1 MAAATEVVKQA
12 LVVYSF
18 APIYDGTPEEGGWAY
33 LRAQWRACAAL
44 GMTEPLD
51 GTGAPVTFPTTSPE
65 AGPLR
70 LLAYARHPS
79 ESMLYSAF
87 LFADHDTVGLVAAI
101 APNDQDPGMRSWDQL
116 VQAWRR
122 GVGAALP
129 SAGLLGEVIVLTGLT
144 GKASPLTRLFGAGSG
159 SVDDSVR
166 KAATAALG
174 QPWESAAVT
183 ASGIRVYG
191 FARADPAARSQTYC
205 LVAEQSAEATL
216 DQWAWARPGYQ
227 WGLAPFTRLCLHAA
241 KLSYDEAV
249 HRAAKSVSATIAQID
264 TAVLDIVRTASGWTE
279 ASPVQPR
286 ELLAT
291 DARLRLLLQQLHGL
305 GWSVTRLRDLR
316 ETVNIA
322 LSNLRRY
329 LPEVVARAGD
339 ADDPFTQLVDRAA
352 VLGRQIDHDIN
363 YLQDLQERARAAHE
377 YVRLLVDH
385 DGRQR
390 SERLTLLQTS
400 VISALLAALA
410 AIAALTYKVP
420 LAAPVQGP
428 VIAMLGAVA
437 FALPV
442 ALARWTGT
450 LSRSVPYR
458 WPDHVA
464 TGLIGLGLGWFAVSV
479 AWWSLDRHASAPWP
493 ASAGAAVVGGLLVT
507 GVAAM
512 LIRGRDRPRRG
523 SAAAA
528 PAATGLAAK
537 TPVR

>member
-1 MAAATEVVKQA
+1 MAAATELVKQA
-12 LVVYSF
+12 LLVYSF
-18 APIYDGTPEEGGWAY
+18 APIYDGTPEEGGWVY
-33 LRAQWRACAAL
+33 LRAQWQACAAL

-51 GTGAPVTFPTTSPE
+51 GTGTPVAFPAAPPE

-70 LLAYARHPS
+70 LLAFARHPS

-87 LFADHDTVGLVAAI
+87 LFAEHDTVGLVAAI
-101 APNDQDPGMRSWDQL
+101 APNDQDPRMRSWDQL

-122 GVGAALP
+122 GVGVTLP
-129 SAGLLGEVIVLTGLT
+129 PAGLLGEVIVLTGLA
-144 GKASPLTRLFGAGSG
+144 GMASPLARFFGAGSE

-166 KAATAALG
+166 KAAIAALG

-191 FARADPAARSQTYC
+191 FARADPAARGQTYC
-205 LVAEQSAEATL
+205 LMAEQSAVATL
-216 DQWAWARPGYQ
+216 DQWAWARQGY

-241 KLSYDEAV
+241 KLSYEEAV
-249 HRAAKSVSATIAQID
+249 HRAAKSVSAATAQID
-264 TAVLDIVRTASGWTE
+264 SAVVDIVRTASGWTE

-286 ELLAT
+286 ELLAMDT
-291 DARLRLLLQQLHGL
+291 HLRLLQQQLHGL

-329 LPEVVARAGD
+329 LPEVVARVGD
-339 ADDPFTQLVDRAA
+339 ADDPFTQLVDRATL
-352 VLGRQIDHDIN
+352 LGRQIDHDIN

-385 DGRQR
+385 GGRQR

-400 VISALLAALA
+400 VIGALLTALA
-410 AIAALTYKVP
+410 TIQALTYKVP

-458 WPDHVA
+458 WPDQVA

-479 AWWSLDRHASAPWP
+479 AWWYLDRHAPTPWP
-493 ASAGAAVVGGLLVT
+493 VSAGAAVVGGLLVT
-507 GVAAM
+507 GVAAL
-512 LIRGRDRPRRG
+512 LIWGRDRRDRG
-523 SAAAA
+523 SASAA
-528 PAATGLAAK
+528 PAATGQAAK

>member
-1 MAAATEVVKQA
+1 
-12 LVVYSF
+12 
-18 APIYDGTPEEGGWAY
+18 
-33 LRAQWRACAAL
+33 
-44 GMTEPLD
+44 
-51 GTGAPVTFPTTSPE
+51 
-65 AGPLR
+65 
-70 LLAYARHPS
+70 
-79 ESMLYSAF
+79 MLYSAF
-87 LFADHDTVGLVAAI
+87 LFAEHDTAGLVAAI
-101 APNDQDPGMRSWDQL
+101 APNDQDPRLRSWDQL
-116 VQAWRR
+116 LQAWRR
-122 GVGAALP
+122 GVGAMPP

-144 GKASPLTRLFGAGSG
+144 GKAGPLARFLGAGG
-159 SVDDSVR
+159 EAVDDAVR
-166 KAATAALG
+166 KAAVAALG

-191 FARADPAARSQTYC
+191 FARADPADRSQAYC
-205 LVAEQSAEATL
+205 LVAGQSAEATL
-216 DQWAWARPGYQ
+216 DQWAWARPGY
-227 WGLAPFTRLCLHAA
+227 WGLTPFTRLCLHAA
-241 KLSYDEAV
+241 KLSYEEAV
-249 HRAAKSVSATIAQID
+249 HRAGKPVAAAIAQID
-264 TAVLDIVRTASGWTE
+264 GAVLDIVRAASGWTE

-286 ELLAT
+286 ELLAMDT
-291 DARLRLLLQQLHGL
+291 RLGMLLQQLHGL

-339 ADDPFTQLVDRAA
+339 ADDPFTQLVERATL
-352 VLGRQIDHDIN
+352 LGRQLDHDIN
-363 YLQDLQERARAAHE
+363 YLKDLQERARAAHE

-385 DGRQR
+385 GGRQR

-400 VISALLAALA
+400 VISALLTALA
-410 AIAALTYKVP
+410 VIQALTYKVP

-428 VIAMLGAVA
+428 VIAMLGAAA

-479 AWWSLDRHASAPWP
+479 AWWYLGRHAPAPWP
-493 ASAGAAVVGGLLVT
+493 ASAGAAVVGGLLAT

-512 LIRGRDRPRRG
+512 LIRGRDRRDHG

-528 PAATGLAAK
+528 PAAPGRDHGSPDGGVGHAAGS
-537 TPVR
+537 

>member
-12 LVVYSF
+12 LLVYSF
-18 APIYDGTPEEGGWAY
+18 APIYDGTLGEGGWAY
-33 LRAQWRACAAL
+33 LRAQWQACAAL

-51 GTGAPVTFPTTSPE
+51 GTGTPVTFPAALPE

-70 LLAYARHPS
+70 LLAFARHPS

-87 LFADHDTVGLVAAI
+87 LFAEHDTVGLVAAI
-101 APNDQDPGMRSWDQL
+101 APNDQDPRMRSWDQV

-122 GVGAALP
+122 GVDARLP

-144 GKASPLTRLFGAGSG
+144 GKASPLARFFGAGSE

-166 KAATAALG
+166 KAAIAALG

-191 FARADPAARSQTYC
+191 FARANPAARGQTYC

-216 DQWAWARPGYQ
+216 DQWAWARQGY

-241 KLSYDEAV
+241 KLSYEEAV
-249 HRAAKSVSATIAQID
+249 HRAAKSVSAATAQID
-264 TAVLDIVRTASGWTE
+264 SAVVDIVRTASGWTE
-279 ASPVQPR
+279 ASPMQPR
-286 ELLAT
+286 QLLAMDT
-291 DARLRLLLQQLHGL
+291 HLRLLLQQLHGL

-329 LPEVVARAGD
+329 LPEVVARVGD
-339 ADDPFTQLVDRAA
+339 ADDPFTQLVDRATL
-352 VLGRQIDHDIN
+352 LGRQIDHDIN

-385 DGRQR
+385 GGRQR
-390 SERLTLLQTS
+390 SDRLTLLQTS
-400 VISALLAALA
+400 VIGALLAALA
-410 AIAALTYKVP
+410 TIQALTYKVP

-428 VIAMLGAVA
+428 VIAMLGAVV

-464 TGLIGLGLGWFAVSV
+464 TGLIGLGLGWFGVSV
-479 AWWSLDRHASAPWP
+479 GWWYLDRHRAAPWA
-493 ASAGAAVVGGLLVT
+493 ASAGAAVVGGLLAT

-512 LIRGRDRPRRG
+512 LIWGRDRRDRRSTAG
-523 SAAAA
+523 EPA
-528 PAATGLAAK
+528 PSSGC
-537 TPVR
+537 

>member
-1 MAAATEVVKQA
+1 MATATEVVKQA

-18 APIYDGTPEEGGWAY
+18 APIDDGTPEEGGWAY
-33 LRAQWRACAAL
+33 LRAQWQACAAL
-44 GMTEPLD
+44 GMTEPVD
-51 GTGAPVTFPTTSPE
+51 GTGAPVTFPAAPPE

-101 APNDQDPGMRSWDQL
+101 APNDQDPLMRSWDQQL
-116 VQAWRR
+116 QAWRR
-122 GVGAALP
+122 GLGAALP
-129 SAGLLGEVIVLTGLT
+129 SAGLLGEAIVLTGLT
-144 GKASPLTRLFGAGSG
+144 GKASPLTRLFGAGSE
-159 SVDDSVR
+159 SVDDFVARAS
-166 KAATAALG
+166 TAALG

-191 FARADPAARSQTYC
+191 FACAHPAARRQTYC

-241 KLSYDEAV
+241 KLSYGEAV

-264 TAVLDIVRTASGWTE
+264 SAVVDIVRTASGWTE

-329 LPEVVARAGD
+329 LPEVVARVGD
-339 ADDPFTQLVDRAA
+339 ADDPFTQLVERAT
-352 VLGRQIDHDIN
+352 VLGRQIDHNIN

-390 SERLTLLQTS
+390 SERLTLIQTS

-428 VIAMLGAVA
+428 VIAMIGAVA

-464 TGLIGLGLGWFAVSV
+464 TGLIGLGLGWFAVSA
-479 AWWSLDRHASAPWP
+479 AWWYLDRHAPAPWP

-507 GVAAM
+507 GVAAL
-512 LIRGRDRPRRG
+512 LIWARDGRDCG

-528 PAATGLAAK
+528 STATGPAAK
-537 TPVR
+537 TPG

>member
-12 LVVYSF
+12 LLVYSF
-18 APIYDGTPEEGGWAY
+18 APIYDGTPQEGGWAY
-33 LRAQWRACAAL
+33 LRAQWQACAAF

-51 GTGAPVTFPTTSPE
+51 GTGTPVTFPAAPPE

-101 APNDQDPGMRSWDQL
+101 APNDQDPRMRSWDQL

-122 GVGAALP
+122 SVAATLP
-129 SAGLLGEVIVLTGLT
+129 AAGLLGEVIVLTGLT
-144 GKASPLTRLFGAGSG
+144 GKASPLARLFGAGSG

-166 KAATAALG
+166 KAAIAALG

-191 FARADPAARSQTYC
+191 FARADQAARGQTYC

-216 DQWAWARPGYQ
+216 DQWAWARPGY

-264 TAVLDIVRTASGWTE
+264 SAVVDIVRTASGWTE

-329 LPEVVARAGD
+329 LPEVVARVGD
-339 ADDPFTQLVDRAA
+339 ADDPFTQLVDRAT

-410 AIAALTYKVP
+410 AITALTYKVP

-479 AWWSLDRHASAPWP
+479 AWWYLDRHAPAPWP

-507 GVAAM
+507 GVAAL
-512 LIRGRDRPRRG
+512 LIRGRDRRDRG

-528 PAATGLAAK
+528 PAATGPVAK

>member
-1 MAAATEVVKQA
+1 
-12 LVVYSF
+12 
-18 APIYDGTPEEGGWAY
+18 
-33 LRAQWRACAAL
+33 
-44 GMTEPLD
+44 
-51 GTGAPVTFPTTSPE
+51 
-65 AGPLR
+65 
-70 LLAYARHPS
+70 
-79 ESMLYSAF
+79 
-87 LFADHDTVGLVAAI
+87 
-101 APNDQDPGMRSWDQL
+101 
-116 VQAWRR
+116 
-122 GVGAALP
+122 
-129 SAGLLGEVIVLTGLT
+129 
-144 GKASPLTRLFGAGSG
+144 
-159 SVDDSVR
+159 
-166 KAATAALG
+166 
-174 QPWESAAVT
+174 
-183 ASGIRVYG
+183 
-191 FARADPAARSQTYC
+191 
-205 LVAEQSAEATL
+205 
-216 DQWAWARPGYQ
+216 
-227 WGLAPFTRLCLHAA
+227 
-241 KLSYDEAV
+241 
-249 HRAAKSVSATIAQID
+249 
-264 TAVLDIVRTASGWTE
+264 
-279 ASPVQPR
+279 
-286 ELLAT
+286 
-291 DARLRLLLQQLHGL
+291 
-305 GWSVTRLRDLR
+305 
-316 ETVNIA
+316 
-322 LSNLRRY
+322 
-329 LPEVVARAGD
+329 
-339 ADDPFTQLVDRAA
+339 
-352 VLGRQIDHDIN
+352 VLGRQIDHDIT

-479 AWWSLDRHASAPWP
+479 AWWYLDRHAPAPWP

-512 LIRGRDRPRRG
+512 LIWGRDRRGRG

-528 PAATGLAAK
+528 PAATGPAAK